1 MQDFSLMHMWES
13 MGLAVKLNTIFM
25 VILSIWS
32 IYVIVER
39 IITYSKAS
47 KQSYQYVLSL
57 RNFLSG
63 HDHDSALA
71 MAKQLTYSP
80 VARSMDAAL
89 TVYQKSVHALATE
102 GPHEVG
108 EFDLVDSVNRALE
121 RTKERES
128 ARLKKGLGGL
138 ATIASITPFVG
149 LFGTVLGIINSFK
162 LLEGGGGIEVVGPG
176 IAEALIST
184 AFGLLVAI
192 PAAMFFN
199 YFSGRVE
206 NMVVDMND
214 VSSEF
219 IDYVLKEGRA
229 S

>member
-13 MGLAVKLNTIFM
+13 MGFAVKLNTIFM
-25 VILSIWS
+25 IILSVWS

-39 IITYSKAS
+39 LITYHKAS
-47 KQSYQYVLSL
+47 KESYQYVLSL
-57 RNFLSG
+57 RNFLAS
-63 HDHDSALA
+63 HDNASALA
-71 MAKQLTYSP
+71 LAKQLTYSP

-89 TVYQKSVHALATE
+89 ATYEKSLHALATH
-102 GPHEVG
+102 GPKEVG
-108 EFDLVDSVNRALE
+108 EFDIVDSVNRALE
-121 RTKERES
+121 RTKEREQ

-149 LFGTVLGIINSFK
+149 LFGTVLGIINAFK

-206 NMVVDMND
+206 NMLVDMND

-219 IDYVLKEGRA
+219 VDYVLKEGRA
-229 S
+229 

>member
-13 MGLAVKLNTIFM
+13 MGFAVKLNTIFM

-39 IITYSKAS
+39 LITYAKAT
-47 KQSYQYVLSL
+47 KQTYQFVLSL
-57 RNFLSG
+57 RNFLG
-63 HDHDSALA
+63 NHDHDSALA
-71 MAKQLTYSP
+71 MAKQLSGSP
-80 VARSMDAAL
+80 VAKSMDAAL
-89 TVYQKSVHALATE
+89 TVYSKSMHALQTD
-102 GPHEVG
+102 GPQELG
-108 EFDLVDSVNRALE
+108 EFDIVDSVNRALE
-121 RTKERES
+121 RTKEREQN
-128 ARLKKGLGGL
+128 RLKKGLGGL

-149 LFGTVLGIINSFK
+149 LFGTVLGIINAFK

-176 IAEALIST
+176 IAEALVST

-199 YFSGRVE
+199 YFSGRVD
-206 NMVVDMND
+206 NMLVDMND

-219 IDYVLKEGRA
+219 VDYVLKEGRQH
-229 S
+229 